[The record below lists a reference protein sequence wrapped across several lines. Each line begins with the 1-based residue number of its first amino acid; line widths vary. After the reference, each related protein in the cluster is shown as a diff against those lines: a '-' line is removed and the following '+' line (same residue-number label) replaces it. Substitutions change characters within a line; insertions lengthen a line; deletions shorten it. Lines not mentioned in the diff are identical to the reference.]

1 VAHIKINKKE
11 FEELI
16 GQEITEKQL
25 KEEASYFGV
34 HWNHLEGQKW
44 EVETYPNRPDLL
56 SVEGLARAYKG
67 FFDIQIGLEEY
78 KTKQGNTKINVE
90 DSVKDVRPYIGAA
103 VVKDVK
109 LTQRAINGL
118 IQLQE
123 KLHQTTGRERDK
135 IAIGLHDMAEVE
147 PPFTYK
153 AVEPEQVSFKPLEYD
168 KELYLDS
175 ILEEHE
181 KGQEYAWIL
190 EDEEKF
196 PIISDKNGKILS
208 FPPIINNQLTEVT
221 TDTTDIFIDVTGKD
235 KDTVLKILNILST
248 AFSERGGV
256 IETVKTNGERMPIL
270 KPEKMDV
277 ELDYVREVSGLELTA
292 SQVENRLEK
301 MKLGVEKIKKDTI
314 TVQIPSYRT
323 DIMHQYDLIEEIVI
337 AHRYS
342 NIEPELPNLDTI
354 GSEKRIEKYTDNVR
368 EILQGTSALETHTY
382 VLSSNKNL
390 FDKMNIDKEESD
402 AAEMS
407 NAVSQELNMVRNWIT
422 PSLLETLQNNKHR
435 SYPQKFFEAAD
446 VVKTES
452 ENSQKTVRKLSYV
465 ISGEETNYT
474 SIKEVLQVLERD
486 LGTSVSV
493 EESKQP
499 FLKNNRSARILKNDV
514 EIGFIGELN
523 GKVID
528 NWELTKNTAI
538 FELNLTQ
545 LMKLHK

>member
-1 VAHIKINKKE
+1 VAHIKVNKRE

-78 KTKQGNTKINVE
+78 KTRQGSVEINVD

-103 VVKDVK
+103 IVKDVK

-147 PPFTYK
+147 QPFTYK

-168 KELYLDS
+168 EELYLDS

-190 EDEEKF
+190 EDEDKF

-235 KDTVLKILNILST
+235 KETVLKILNILST

-270 KPEKMDV
+270 KPETMDV
-277 ELDYVREVSGLELTA
+277 ELDYIREVSGLELTA

-301 MKLGVEKIKKDTI
+301 MKLGVEKIKKGTI

-368 EILQGTSALETHTY
+368 EILQGTGALETHTY
-382 VLSSNKNL
+382 ILSSNKNL
-390 FDKMNIDKEESD
+390 FDKMNLEKKDSD

-446 VVKTES
+446 VVKTEG

-493 EESKQP
+493 EEAKQP
-499 FLKNNRSARILKNDV
+499 FLKDNRSARILKNDV

-523 GKVID
+523 GKVMD
-528 NWELTKNTAI
+528 NWELTKNTSVL
-538 FELNLTQ
+538 ELNLTQ